1 MKPIFLWNSLA
12 FSMIQQMLEIWSLV
26 PLLFINSVWTSGSSQ
41 FMYGWGLAWR
51 ILSIILLV
59 CEMIALVQYFEH
71 SLALS
76 FFGIGIKTDLFQSYG
91 HCWVFQIFWHIECST
106 STASSLAQLEFYLL
120 TLLKIC
126 QGWNG
131 AFSLPW
137 KSCMDFA
144 EVPLSFSPFLYD
156 PWWWNDCQR
165 MPISGERNEFSK

>member
-1 MKPIFLWNSLA
+1 ME
-12 FSMIQQMLEIWSLV
+12 FSCFFYDSTDVGNLI
-26 PLLFINSVWTSGSSQ
+26 SGSSVVYK
-41 FMYGWGLAWR
+41 FNLNIWKFSVHYGWGLAWR

-71 SLALS
+71 SLALP

-91 HCWVFQIFWHIECST
+91 HCWVFQICWHIECST
-106 STASSLAQLEFYLL
+106 STASSLAQLEFHLL

-131 AFSLPW
+131 AFSLSW

-144 EVPLSFSPFLYD
+144 EVPLSFSPFLYE